1 MTQILER
8 FTPARNDYPLLTDL
22 KQLQS
27 PVFQEVLCSLF
38 GKESHLILPLVEG
51 KILLRT

>member
-1 MTQILER
+1 MAQFLER

-22 KQLQS
+22 KLVQS
-27 PVFQEVLCSLF
+27 PVRQEVLCSLF
-38 GKESHLILPLVEG
+38 GKESHLILPPVEG